1 MGATSN
7 AIEVGSPIP
16 PGVGIGL
23 RFPHHEAVAD
33 RRPDVAFLEVH
44 AENYFGGGR
53 VRRCLENLRRNYP
66 LSVHG
71 VGLSLGSAGGLDEN
85 HLTLL
90 AALVEAMQPA
100 LVSEHLSWSISHGHY
115 LADLLPL
122 PMTEEALQV
131 VCEHVAR
138 VQERLGRRILIE
150 NPSSYVRFA
159 HSSIPE
165 WEFIAELAA
174 RSGCG
179 VLCDVNNIFVSAGNQ
194 GWNPQRYLH
203 ALPPGI
209 VEEIHLAG
217 HAERS
222 FADGTRMLIDNH
234 GAVVRSEVWSLYHEA
249 LRCFGPRPTLIEWD
263 TDIPP
268 LEVLLSEAD
277 IAAAA
282 LVDAGA
288 AAQSRPRCAAPTP
301 WVPAARH
308 RPGEAHA
315 IAG

>member
-179 VLCDVNNIFVSAGNQ
+179 VLCDVNNIFVSACNH
-194 GWNPQRYLH
+194 GWDAAAYID
-203 ALPPGI
+203 ALEPSLIG
-209 VEEIHLAG
+209 EIHLAG
-217 HAERS
+217 HSLRELG
-222 FADGTRMLIDNH
+222 DGVVIRIDDH
-234 GAVVRSEVWSLYHEA
+234 GSAVIEEVWRLYGRAIARFGAV
-249 LRCFGPRPTLIEWD
+249 PTLIEWD
-263 TDIPP
+263 NDIPAFDI
-268 LEVLLSEAD
+268 LLAEAD
-277 IAAAA
+277 KADAILADCA
-282 LVDAGA
+282 AGA
-288 AAQSRPRCAAPTP
+288 GHADAA
-301 WVPAARH
+301 
-308 RPGEAHA
+308 
-315 IAG
+315 